1 MADLHQVFVN
11 EGIFGVLDDGVI
23 AVQTADWSNGFV
35 APMAQG
41 ALIVTGINT
50 GYVRV
55 SLLTL
60 EGPPVEPPAESWE
73 EIVEVS
79 LHAAPKNN
87 LQLESLEI
95 GALAPATRAEPESS
109 WYRFRVHARGRDLLR
124 DEVSMD
130 PVEDYLLI
138 SWPAGREDAT
148 ILRSSESIER
158 RMRAQPAKTV
168 PAPEPLRE
176 ENPPTRKP
184 G

>member
-1 MADLHQVFVN
+1 MTDLHQVFVN

-23 AVQTADWSNGFV
+23 PVETADWSNGLV

-41 ALIVTGINT
+41 AIIVTGINT

-60 EGPPVEPPAESWE
+60 EDSPVEPPAESWE

-79 LHAAPKNN
+79 LHAPKHN
-87 LQLESLEI
+87 LQLESLEV
-95 GALAPATRAEPESS
+95 GALAPATLAEPESS

-124 DEVSMD
+124 DKVSMD

-138 SWPAGREDAT
+138 SWPAGQEDAA

-158 RMRAQPAKTV
+158 RMHAQPANTV
-168 PAPEPLRE
+168 RAPEPLRDK
-176 ENPPTRKP
+176 NLPARKP
-184 G
+184 S